1 MACKIVYKDGH
12 KVIEC
17 TRTKLKAKSV
27 VILRS
32 GEERFT
38 NMDKKDFEAMAD
50 NYPVTVSDTEKMT
63 TTSDYLKKFLRF
75 KQEL

>member
-1 MACKIVYKDGH
+1 MACKVVYKDGH

-17 TRTKLKAKSV
+17 TRAKLKAKSV

-32 GEERFT
+32 GEEKFT
-38 NMDKKDFEAMAD
+38 NLDKKDFEAMAED
-50 NYPVTVSDTEKMT
+50 YPVTISDTEKMT
-63 TTSDYLKKFLRF
+63 ITADFVKKFLRF

>member
-1 MACKIVYKDGH
+1 MACKVVYKDGH

-32 GEERFT
+32 GDERFT
-38 NMDKKDFEAMAD
+38 NLDKKDFEAMAED
-50 NYPVTVSDTEKMT
+50 YPVTISETEKMT
-63 TTSDYLKKFLRF
+63 ITADFVKKFLKF